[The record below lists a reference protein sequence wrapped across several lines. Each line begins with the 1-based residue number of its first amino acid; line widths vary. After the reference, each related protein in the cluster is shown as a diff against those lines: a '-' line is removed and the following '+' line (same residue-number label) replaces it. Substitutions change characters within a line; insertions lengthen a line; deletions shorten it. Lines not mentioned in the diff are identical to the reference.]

1 MNKLGNFC
9 NPFKW
14 LKVLFLLPLLFS
26 RFKNGQNR
34 FVVTII
40 GFRIYFLSY
49 SATDMGGEGR
59 RSLVNIRISLKDSN
73 DNPPVF
79 ESKEYSANID
89 ENEAAFQPE
98 LIVKATDLDATSKL
112 RYAIVEGNLNDL
124 FKIDPKTGEV
134 SVSSEKGLRLDN
146 IPTDQINLSVEVTD
160 GENTDYTTVSVS
172 VKDVNDR
179 SVFFLTCFNVFTL
192 S

>member
-1 MNKLGNFC
+1 
-9 NPFKW
+9 
-14 LKVLFLLPLLFS
+14 
-26 RFKNGQNR
+26 
-34 FVVTII
+34 
-40 GFRIYFLSY
+40 
-49 SATDMGGEGR
+49 MGGEGR
-59 RSLVNIRISLKDSN
+59 KSLVNIRISLKDSN

-112 RYAIVEGNLNDL
+112 RYTIVDGNLNDL
-124 FKIDPKTGEV
+124 FKIDPKTGMV

-179 SVFFLTCFNVFTL
+179 SVIFLTCF
-192 S
+192 

>member
-1 MNKLGNFC
+1 
-9 NPFKW
+9 
-14 LKVLFLLPLLFS
+14 
-26 RFKNGQNR
+26 
-34 FVVTII
+34 
-40 GFRIYFLSY
+40 
-49 SATDMGGEGR
+49 MGGEGR

>member
-26 RFKNGQNR
+26 CFKNGQNR

-112 RYAIVEGNLNDL
+112 RYTIVEGNLNDL

-179 SVFFLTCFNVFTL
+179 SVFFLTCLNVFTL

>member
-1 MNKLGNFC
+1 
-9 NPFKW
+9 
-14 LKVLFLLPLLFS
+14 
-26 RFKNGQNR
+26 
-34 FVVTII
+34 
-40 GFRIYFLSY
+40 
-49 SATDMGGEGR
+49 MGGEGR
-59 RSLVNIRISLKDSN
+59 KSLVNIRISLKDSN

-112 RYAIVEGNLNDL
+112 RYTIVDGNLNDL
-124 FKIDPKTGEV
+124 FKIDPKTGMV

-179 SVFFLTCFNVFTL
+179 SVFL
-192 S
+192 

>member
-1 MNKLGNFC
+1 
-9 NPFKW
+9 
-14 LKVLFLLPLLFS
+14 
-26 RFKNGQNR
+26 
-34 FVVTII
+34 
-40 GFRIYFLSY
+40 
-49 SATDMGGEGR
+49 MGGEGR
-59 RSLVNIRISLKDSN
+59 KSLVNIRISLKDSN

-112 RYAIVEGNLNDL
+112 RYTIVDGNLNDL
-124 FKIDPKTGEV
+124 FKIDPKTGMV

-179 SVFFLTCFNVFTL
+179 SVFFLTWFYCGVFRIQTCFYFFLVF
-192 S
+192 

>member
-1 MNKLGNFC
+1 
-9 NPFKW
+9 
-14 LKVLFLLPLLFS
+14 
-26 RFKNGQNR
+26 
-34 FVVTII
+34 
-40 GFRIYFLSY
+40 
-49 SATDMGGEGR
+49 MGGEGR
-59 RSLVNIRISLKDSN
+59 KSLVNIRISLKDSN

-112 RYAIVEGNLNDL
+112 RYTIVDGNLNDL
-124 FKIDPKTGEV
+124 FKIDPKTGMV

-179 SVFFLTCFNVFTL
+179 SVFLVL
-192 S
+192 LWSL